1 MKRIAILLT
10 TAMIA
15 VSSKSQIFVKST
27 GQTIAENAVKGCAVI
42 VKQAYQLKDDKTG
55 KAYGRHGKNEF
66 GCNYT
71 IGVKTNKGLIITDN
85 AIRPWNDDSNYKK
98 INGNYTPVISRTEVR
113 DFSVSEKS
121 EFKQQPLKLAA
132 NQPHGLYI
140 ARTDDS
146 TPSGM
151 EIDYTSGKKKGWLI
165 WYESE
170 KNINEDPNSSISI
183 NSINNEMEF
192 KEGQTE
198 YEIDTPT
205 NEKDVIG
212 GIYVCPQFRGNGQIN
227 FCLVGIIALSDGK
240 WKLTAPFASEEESF
254 KEKPEISEVKEDTSQ
269 DDDPGLTPVDTPTKK
284 DKKNKK
290 NKR

>member
-1 MKRIAILLT
+1 
-10 TAMIA
+10 MIA